1 MNILKHILAVLEDNK
16 DLFLFEG
23 SIEFFV
29 QLVVQQHVKNLI
41 LLLIADKKQWTFAL
55 ILKWRKVGRQ
65 SNGMNAFFFMAF
77 CVAL

>member
-41 LLLIADKKQWTFAL
+41 LLLIADKKQ
-55 ILKWRKVGRQ
+55 
-65 SNGMNAFFFMAF
+65 
-77 CVAL
+77 